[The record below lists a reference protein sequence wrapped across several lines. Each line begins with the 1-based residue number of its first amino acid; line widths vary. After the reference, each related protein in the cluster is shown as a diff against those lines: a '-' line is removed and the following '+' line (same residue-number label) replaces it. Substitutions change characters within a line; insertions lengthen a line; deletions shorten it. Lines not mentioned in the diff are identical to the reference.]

1 MTEKNRIVDALGE
14 RKLLLPALVNAALA
28 ANDRAKYLFTLLQ
41 MAKSHADRPDG
52 PFSNLRQ
59 ERLMSGL
66 DDQPLDRVV
75 EQSEPAADGEY
86 RVPGAERIVGLMMRD
101 IKTMLDPFECGGA
114 GQSEETRQFAQRY
127 RQFAKTDRQ
136 VRADA
141 ISGRAIAQLTS
152 GSREQGDSPHLLVM
166 DMHKALNR
174 LQAAIAV
181 ESIDGA
187 RVYAIKAAERPLV
200 KAFMRGVNLT
210 APLKFDHPGLGTT
223 ATHAADKLVIQN
235 DIGTTDAHVLV
246 VHVSGQTV
254 TLTYTDNHLQR
265 LLFFESLFE
274 RYDVRWEDTLSRKD
288 KSMESGVYHLSV
300 GSYAA
305 SSNAELEEYL
315 SFLGSRLVF
324 LIDWNRARKRL
335 RSFLSKDD
343 TLQLL
348 KWAADQNHGHMAF
361 LKLGGEQL
369 VYDALEFVVKGPHR
383 FGERLTDMLGRREA
397 AQYLRYVIKA
407 ASEGLRESRPDP
419 LIRDEV
425 KVELLNYF
433 RSAQQSLI
441 DIAADHA
448 ALIVE
453 IASGIH
459 DALLKAQLPGASQY
473 FEHTARRAKEWER
486 QADACVNRARTAV
499 KLSAAGAFFR
509 NLVEAADDV
518 ADDLED
524 AAFQFTLLRHD
535 AWRGEICKPVQSLS
549 VLTVQGAQEFLKALE
564 TTRYLH
570 RGGQREDMQDFL
582 EAVHRIIAVEQQ
594 TDEAQRSAKRALVEG
609 DYGEKELYVYTGTV
623 KSLEASADAL
633 MHAAL
638 MLRDYV
644 LGEVMLQ

>member
-1 MTEKNRIVDALGE
+1 MTEKNRIIDALGE
-14 RKLLLPALVNAALA
+14 RKLLLPAQVNAALA
-28 ANDRAKYLFTLLQ
+28 ANDQAKYLFTLLQ

-59 ERLMSGL
+59 ERLISGL
-66 DDQPLDRVV
+66 DDEELDHVV
-75 EQSEPAADGEY
+75 EHSEPGADGEY
-86 RVPGAERIVGLMMRD
+86 RVPGAERIVGLVMRD
-101 IKTMLDPFECGGA
+101 IQTMLEPFASGGA
-114 GQSEETRQFAQRY
+114 GQADEAQQFAQRY
-127 RQFAKTDRQ
+127 RQLAQTDGQ
-136 VRADA
+136 VGADA
-141 ISGRAIAQLTS
+141 ISGTAIAQLTS
-152 GSREQGDSPHLLVM
+152 GSRERGDSPHLLVM
-166 DMHKALNR
+166 DLHKALNR

-187 RVYAIKAAERPLV
+187 RVYEIKAAERPLV
-200 KAFMRGVNLT
+200 KAFMRGVNQT

-223 ATHAADKLVIQN
+223 ATHAAGKLVIQN

-274 RYDVRWEDTLSRKD
+274 RYDVQWEDTLSRKD
-288 KSMESGVYHLSV
+288 KTMESGVYHLSV

-305 SSNAELEEYL
+305 KGKAELEEYL
-315 SFLGSRLVF
+315 TFLGSRLVF

-335 RSFLSKDD
+335 RNFLSKDD

-361 LKLGGEQL
+361 LRLGGEQL

-448 ALIVE
+448 ALIIE

-459 DALLKAQLPGASQY
+459 DALLKAQLPGAPQY
-473 FEHTARRAKEWER
+473 FEHAARRAKEWER
-486 QADACVNRARTAV
+486 QADACVNRARAAV

-535 AWRGEICKPVQSLS
+535 AWRGDICKPVQSLS